1 MTARLPSVFVS
12 HGSPMHA
19 LQPGAAGEAWAALGR
34 RLPRPKALL
43 VASAHWETQ
52 VPMLT
57 GSGRPET
64 IHDFFGFPEPLY
76 KLRYPAPGSAEVA
89 QKAKGLLQDAGF
101 TAAIDGTRGIDHGV
115 WAPLLY
121 MYPGADIPVV
131 QLSVQP
137 ELGPRHHLALGRALR
152 PLSDEGVLVIGSGHL
167 THNLRDWDRSGRAA
181 PMPYAIEFQ
190 AWVKQRI
197 DAKDF
202 ETLADYRSRSP
213 HGVRAHPTDE
223 HFLPLFVALGASRE
237 DASAERFFD
246 AIESGALAM
255 DAYAFA

>member
-1 MTARLPSVFVS
+1 MRLPSVFVS

-19 LQPGAAGEAWAALGR
+19 LEPGAAGEAWAALGR

-43 VASAHWETQ
+43 VSSAHWETQ

-57 GSGRPET
+57 GSGKPET
-64 IHDFFGFPEPLY
+64 IHDFSGFPAPLY
-76 KLRYPAPGSAEVA
+76 DLRYPAPGSAALARE
-89 QKAKGLLQDAGF
+89 AKDLLQGAGF

-137 ELGPRHHLALGRALR
+137 ALGPRHHLALGRALR
-152 PLSDEGVLVIGSGHL
+152 PLSGEGVLVIGSGHL

-181 PMPYAIEFQ
+181 PMPYAMEFQ
-190 AWVKQRI
+190 AWVKERI

-202 ETLADYRSRSP
+202 ENLADYRSQSP

-237 DASAERFFD
+237 DATAERFFD

-255 DAYAFA
+255 DAYAFQ

>member
-1 MTARLPSVFVS
+1 MSVFVS

-89 QKAKGLLQDAGF
+89 QQAKGLLQGAGF

-190 AWVKQRI
+190 AWVKERI
-197 DAKDF
+197 DAKDLD
-202 ETLADYRSRSP
+202 TLADYRSRSP

-237 DASAERFFD
+237 DATAERFFD